1 MSLELDDIGGARE
14 LAKRRLEVAKE
25 DLSDA
30 ENTFKN
36 DMYRASINRSYYAIY
51 HAISACL
58 ALKFMAFKSHGQA
71 LANFNKE
78 YIYGG
83 VFPKEIGRKISKAQ
97 EVRHASDYD
106 DFYVVSKEETFNQLE
121 WAKEIV
127 CIVKEYIESEIV

>member
-1 MSLELDDIGGARE
+1 MSLELDDIGGAKE

-30 ENTFKN
+30 ENTFN
-36 DMYRASINRSYYAIY
+36 SGMYRASINRSYYAIY

-71 LANFNKE
+71 VANFNKE
-78 YIYGG
+78 FIHGD
-83 VFPKEIGRKISKAQ
+83 VFPKEMGRKISKAQ

-106 DFYVVSKEETFNQLE
+106 DFYVVSKEDTGTQLE

-127 CIVKEYIESEIV
+127 GLVNEYIDSVID